1 LSHNNNEI
9 TRLLLVFRLSHES
22 GNGCGRKTCRRARAF
37 RGDAKACLKAALA
50 RVPHNVQWRAR
61 QDVLDAT
68 PRNIGAPERAAR
80 QCMPADLCE

>member
-1 LSHNNNEI
+1 MSPEMAAGA
-9 TRLLLVFRLSHES
+9 RPAAE
-22 GNGCGRKTCRRARAF
+22 RAC

-50 RVPHNVQWRAR
+50 RVPHNVRWRAR

-80 QCMPADLCE
+80 QCMPADLRE